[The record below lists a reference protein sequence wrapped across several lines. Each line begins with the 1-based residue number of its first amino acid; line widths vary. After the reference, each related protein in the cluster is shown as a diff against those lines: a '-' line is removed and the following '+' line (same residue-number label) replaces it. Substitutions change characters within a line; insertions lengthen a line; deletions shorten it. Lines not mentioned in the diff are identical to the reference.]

1 MNPRKIWTLSPHS
14 GGSRIPATAQVQT
27 RQRIL
32 AHAETHYA
40 GSFTRIDVR
49 FRGAFCYIDAYR
61 EPDPP
66 TQGMLRMRGET
77 ETEYFKRMRT
87 TPIHLCRLR
96 YFAGHQRW
104 SAAFYTYSHE
114 RYEPT
119 VFPGGEVFGTPE
131 EGFDVGAVYLG

>member
-1 MNPRKIWTLSPHS
+1 MSPRKIWTWSPDS
-14 GGSRIPATAQVQT
+14 GGSRIPPTMQAQT

-32 AHAETHYA
+32 AHAAAHYA
-40 GSFTRIDVR
+40 GRFTRIEVR

-66 TQGMLRMRGET
+66 TRDLLRALGET
-77 ETEYFKRMRT
+77 KAQYFERLRNA
-87 TPIHLCRLR
+87 PIHLCRLR

-114 RYEPT
+114 RYEPAL
-119 VFPGGEVFGTPE
+119 FPSGSVFGTPE
-131 EGFDVGAVYLG
+131 EGFDLGAVYLD